1 MGQTGV
7 IYFINTSSEINHVLY
22 SFGIDLHL
30 DPQHHFPPGSWL
42 WWWRAPGGPNN
53 TFSISRWDEHVFM
66 IYKALNN
73 AETSS
78 LQLHTKFQKSV
89 RPSWRVDTSF
99 SSFLHSWAH
108 PAMVG
113 VQMVVMLLLLA
124 INMKPC
130 SVTSLIVPITT
141 SYDDVTSYRTRIDD
155 GGEKPQHNHLLDP
168 AWPHGPKGAKWWEW
182 RIYLPRWSNWLL
194 KLGMSL

>member
-78 LQLHTKFQKSV
+78 LQAHTKFQKSI
-89 RPSWRVDTSF
+89 RPSWRVDTPF
-99 SSFLHSWAH
+99 SSFCTLGPMW
-108 PAMVG
+108 PAG
-113 VQMVVMLLLLA
+113 VQKLLMLLLLA
-124 INMKPC
+124 TIINSC
-130 SVTSLIVPITT
+130 SVTCHIIVRRH
-141 SYDDVTSYRTRIDD
+141 DWNNKASYRTKFHID
-155 GGEKPQHNHLLDP
+155 GQK
-168 AWPHGPKGAKWWEW
+168 
-182 RIYLPRWSNWLL
+182 
-194 KLGMSL
+194 